1 MMAGTGVHRQLPQ
14 RTLLMPR
21 NLTRRTFLSSAA
33 VVAGSSILPTE
44 LFASTLASTA
54 EVAAA
59 APAMPGD
66 KIANAVRPFPLTQVR
81 LGTQGPFARAM
92 EANRGMLHRLP
103 VDSLLHSF
111 RLTAGLPSTAKPLG
125 GWEDPG
131 CELRGHIAGGHYLS
145 ASALLYASAG
155 DEEIKRNAAQVV
167 DGLWQCQKKLN
178 ENGYLGAYP
187 SENYERL
194 RNLQDV
200 WAPFYTYHKIMAG
213 LLEMYVQT
221 GNTQA
226 LEVCEA
232 MAGWVGRYLDPI
244 SDALFQQMMRTEFGG
259 MGEVLS
265 SLYGVTGKQRY
276 LDLSHRF
283 DHRLM
288 LDPLANHQDKLTG
301 FHANTN
307 IPKMIAAA
315 RRYEVE
321 GDSRQRE
328 IAHWFWHEVRSE
340 RCYCTG
346 GTSNNE
352 FWASEPG
359 KLAKELSGGTAE
371 CCCAY
376 NMMKLTR
383 HLFAW
388 SPDARYMDYYERLL
402 VNHRL
407 GTIDPENGHAIYF
420 LPLASGAWKVF
431 GGDFN
436 RMWCCTGTAYEEYA
450 KLTDTIYYHDGDSL
464 YVNLFIDSEL
474 DWREKGL
481 RLRQSTTFPEQSSTV
496 LSILTAPDKPMKLRV
511 RVPYWAA
518 GGAVLLNGER
528 LPYYSSPSSYL
539 ELTPQWRAGDKIEL
553 QMPMR
558 LRADRM
564 PDDESVQAVMYGPLV
579 LAGKFGAAPEDHVVE
594 QNHNEPKLDD
604 GFKAPTIHADPAA
617 APAWVEPVAGG
628 PLVFRLAGQKDE
640 VEIEPLYRVLHGRY
654 GVYWKVDPK
663 A

>member
-1 MMAGTGVHRQLPQ
+1 
-14 RTLLMPR
+14 MPR
-21 NLTRRTFLSSAA
+21 NLSRRTFLSSAA

-44 LFASTLASTA
+44 LFASTLASPDDL
-54 EVAAA
+54 AAA
-59 APAMPGD
+59 APATMGD
-66 KIANAVRPFPLTQVR
+66 KVPSAARPFPLGQVR
-81 LGTQGPFARAM
+81 LGAQGPFVRAM

-131 CELRGHIAGGHYLS
+131 CELRGHISGGHCLS

-213 LLEMYVQT
+213 LLEMYVHT

-232 MAGWVGRYLDPI
+232 MAGWVGHYLDPI

-259 MGEVLS
+259 MGEVLAN
-265 SLYGVTGKQRY
+265 LYGVTGKQRY
-276 LDLSHRF
+276 LELSHRF

-328 IAHWFWHEVRSE
+328 IAHWFWHEVTGE

-352 FWASEPG
+352 YWASEPG
-359 KLAKELSGGTAE
+359 KLANELSGGTAE

-388 SPDARYMDYYERLL
+388 TPDARYIDYYERLL

-450 KLTDTIYYHDGDSL
+450 KLTDTIYYHDDDSL

-481 RLRQSTTFPEQSSTV
+481 RLRQSTTFPEQSTTV
-496 LSILTAPDKPMKLRV
+496 LSIQNAPDKPMKLRL
-511 RVPYWAA
+511 RVPYWAE

-539 ELTPQWRAGDKIEL
+539 ELTRQWRAGDTIEL
-553 QMPMR
+553 RMPMR
-558 LRADRM
+558 LHADRM

-604 GFKAPTIHADPAA
+604 GFKAPAIKADPAA
-617 APAWVEPVAGG
+617 EPSWVEPVAGR
-628 PLVFRLAGQKDE
+628 PLVFRLAGQKAE
-640 VEIEPLYRVLHGRY
+640 VELEPLYRVIHGRY
-654 GVYWKVDPK
+654 GVYWKVDQK